1 MGCVRRRGTKWNAQ
15 VRIAGWRSFTKTFE
29 KKSDALDWC
38 RETETSI
45 RSAPLNTSKSFPN
58 LKFKELIE
66 IYRDT
71 VTPTHKG
78 HQPET
83 YRLNRIASSW
93 IGRVKVAY
101 LTPRHF
107 EQYRNDRL
115 ELVKQC
121 TVRSELTLMK
131 RVLDYGIR
139 TLGVGLT
146 DNPIQSIELPPT
158 YTPRTRRLENDEFE
172 RLMNN
177 ALKQK
182 NPLIASIIIFAV
194 ETGMRRSEILKMRW
208 SDIDEIKK
216 TARLINTK
224 NGDDRTVPL
233 TRNAF
238 EVLRNIKKDPEFV
251 FPITPNCLHL
261 AWSRAKKSADIKNLR
276 FHDLR
281 HEAIS
286 RLFEH
291 GLTVPEVA
299 LISGHKDIRQLFR
312 YTHLIPEKLSQKYSI
327 FQ

>member
-15 VRIAGWRSFTKTFE
+15 VRITGWRSFTKTFE
-29 KKSDALDWC
+29 KKSDALRWC
-38 RETETSI
+38 KETEIAI
-45 RSAPLNTSKSFPN
+45 RSAPLNNLNSSLN
-58 LKFKELIE
+58 LKFRDLIE
-66 IYRDT
+66 KYRDT

-83 YRLNRIASSW
+83 YRLNRFASLW

-107 EQYRNDRL
+107 EQYRNDRM
-115 ELVKQC
+115 EIVKQC
-121 TVRSELTLMK
+121 TVRSELTLMR

-146 DNPIQSIELPPT
+146 DNPIKFIELPST

-172 RLMNN
+172 RLLIT

-182 NPLIASIIIFAV
+182 NSLIAPIIIFAV

-216 TARLINTK
+216 TVKLINTK

-238 EVLRNIKKDPEFV
+238 EVLQNLEKNKAVV
-251 FPITPNCLHL
+251 FAITANCLQL
-261 AWSRAKKSADIKNLR
+261 AWRRVKKNADIDDLR

-281 HEAIS
+281 H
-286 RLFEH
+286 
-291 GLTVPEVA
+291 
-299 LISGHKDIRQLFR
+299 
-312 YTHLIPEKLSQKYSI
+312 
-327 FQ
+327 

>member
-172 RLMNN
+172 RLLNN

-182 NPLIASIIIFAV
+182 NPLIAPIIIFAV
-194 ETGMRRSEILKMRW
+194 ETGMRRSEILKLRW
-208 SDIDEIKK
+208 SDIDNGER
-216 TARLINTK
+216 TAKLTNTK
-224 NGDDRTVPL
+224 NGEDRTVPL

-238 EVLRNIKKDPEFV
+238 EVLKNLEKDNDFA
-251 FPITPNCLHL
+251 FSITPNCLQL
-261 AWSRAKKSADIKNLR
+261 AWRRVKKNAYILDLR

-281 HEAIS
+281 HDAIGPS
-286 RLFEH
+286 K
-291 GLTVPEVA
+291 P
-299 LISGHKDIRQLFR
+299 RQ
-312 YTHLIPEKLSQKYSI
+312 
-327 FQ
+327 

>member
-1 MGCVRRRGTKWNAQ
+1 MLKSGLLGGEVSQKLLRKNRMHWIGA
-15 VRIAGWRSFTKTFE
+15 E
-29 KKSDALDWC
+29 KPKP
-38 RETETSI
+38 SI

-121 TVRSELTLMK
+121 TVRSELNLMK

-146 DNPIQSIELPPT
+146 DNPIQSIELP
-158 YTPRTRRLENDEFE
+158 RTRDELKE
-172 RLMNN
+172 RRH
-177 ALKQK
+177 
-182 NPLIASIIIFAV
+182 
-194 ETGMRRSEILKMRW
+194 RRFKVS
-208 SDIDEIKK
+208 
-216 TARLINTK
+216 
-224 NGDDRTVPL
+224 
-233 TRNAF
+233 
-238 EVLRNIKKDPEFV
+238 
-251 FPITPNCLHL
+251 
-261 AWSRAKKSADIKNLR
+261 
-276 FHDLR
+276 
-281 HEAIS
+281 
-286 RLFEH
+286 
-291 GLTVPEVA
+291 
-299 LISGHKDIRQLFR
+299 
-312 YTHLIPEKLSQKYSI
+312 
-327 FQ
+327 

>member
-38 RETETSI
+38 RETETAI
-45 RSAPLNTSKSFPN
+45 RSAPLNTSKFSPN
-58 LKFKELIE
+58 LKFKDLIGE
-66 IYRDT
+66 YRDK

-78 HQPET
+78 HQSET
-83 YRLNRIASSW
+83 YRLNRFAISW

-115 ELVKQC
+115 KIVKEC
-121 TVRSELTLMK
+121 TVRGELTLMK

-139 TLGVGLT
+139 ILGVGLT
-146 DNPIQSIELPPT
+146 DNPIKFIELPST

-172 RLMNN
+172 RLLNI

-182 NPLIASIIIFAV
+182 NPLIAPIIIFAV

-216 TARLINTK
+216 TAKLINTK

-238 EVLRNIKKDPEFV
+238 KVLQNLEKKTEVV
-251 FPITPNCLHL
+251 FPITPNCLQL
-261 AWSRAKKSADIKNLR
+261 AWRRVKKNADILDLR

-286 RLFEH
+286 RFFEH

-312 YTHLIPEKLSQKYSI
+312 YTHLMPQKISSKYKI
-327 FQ
+327 FH